1 MIVRALSLALLL
13 SAAFAAPAFAQTPP
27 PESEVESIVVEGWRP
42 TLREIVTETR
52 TFIQEVGVA
61 PRGNN
66 LARWDEHDT
75 ICVGVVNL
83 AQPYAQHLIDRVSEV
98 AISVGLTPGEPGCRA
113 NLLILAD
120 SDADALAQNLVEQ
133 EPRVFRPDLDDT
145 NLGRAALRR
154 FQTSEA
160 PVRWWHITFAANPFT
175 GAVVADGGY
184 VGVERASRIRDN
196 FEQELTWAII
206 ILDTSRIGRV
216 SFDAL
221 ADYVALVSLAQFDD
235 RADTSG
241 YDTVLNLFQP
251 ASTGDLRLSQW
262 DEDFLHAL
270 YAARGD
276 GARTFQGTE
285 IGYAI
290 EDRYE
295 QREREVSED

>member
-1 MIVRALSLALLL
+1 MRVLSLFLVLAAAL
-13 SAAFAAPAFAQTPP
+13 ATPALAQTPP
-27 PESEVESIVVEGWRP
+27 PESEVESIVVEGSRP

-52 TFIQEVGVA
+52 TFIQDIGGA

-66 LARWDEHDT
+66 MARWDDHDT

-83 AQPYAQHLIDRVSEV
+83 AQPHAQRLADRVSEM
-98 AISVGLTPGEPGCRA
+98 AASVGLTPGEPGCRA

-120 SDADALAQNLVEQ
+120 SDGDALAQQLVDQ
-133 EPRVFRPDLDDT
+133 EPRIFRPDLDDT

-154 FQTSEA
+154 FQTSGA

-175 GAVVADGGY
+175 GAVIPDGSR
-184 VGVERASRIRDN
+184 VGVEGASRIRDN
-196 FEQELTWAII
+196 VEQEVTWAIV

-216 SFDAL
+216 NFEAL

-251 ASTGDLRLSQW
+251 TSTGDLRLSRW
-262 DEDFLHAL
+262 DEDFLHGL

-295 QREREVSED
+295 RREREISED